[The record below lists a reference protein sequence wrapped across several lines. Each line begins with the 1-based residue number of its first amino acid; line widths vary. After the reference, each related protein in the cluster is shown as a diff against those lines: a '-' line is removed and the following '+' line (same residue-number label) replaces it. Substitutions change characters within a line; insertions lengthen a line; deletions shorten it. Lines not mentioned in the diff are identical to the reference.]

1 MLYAKVSKKDE
12 RAIKDE
18 MTIRDK
24 ITKNAITIMD
34 INGRQ
39 ETIEN
44 FPDAN
49 IARLEIMQIQSMR
62 ARELERE
69 LERLKSQNNQN

>member
-1 MLYAKVSKKDE
+1 MANE
-12 RAIKDE
+12 RLW
-18 MTIRDK
+18 K
-24 ITKNAITIMD
+24 I
-34 INGRQ
+34 
-39 ETIEN
+39 

-49 IARLEIMQIQSMR
+49 IARLEIIQIQSTR

>member
-1 MLYAKVSKKDE
+1 
-12 RAIKDE
+12 
-18 MTIRDK
+18 
-24 ITKNAITIMD
+24 MD
-34 INGRQ
+34 INGKR
-39 ETIEN
+39 ETLEN

-49 IARLEIMQIQSMR
+49 IARLEIIQIQSTR